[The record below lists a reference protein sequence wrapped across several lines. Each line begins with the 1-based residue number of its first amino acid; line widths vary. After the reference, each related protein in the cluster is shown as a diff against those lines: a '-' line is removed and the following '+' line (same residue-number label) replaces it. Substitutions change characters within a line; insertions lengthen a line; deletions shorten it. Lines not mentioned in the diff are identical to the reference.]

1 MNWFS
6 FLLMLVAPAMAQK
19 DLLID
24 CRYDTVSISWKPRL
38 DLSEKLDSSRALLGN
53 CAPSFLGSDDS
64 LHFYVSLSDCG
75 FHKQVQVRWV
85 RYSTELL
92 YDRGP
97 GLPLISQTVQC
108 VHDLPV
114 GEVNGADEEVNG
126 ADEEVNG
133 ADEEVNGA
141 DEEVNGADEEV
152 VFSMEL
158 MNNEFS
164 GPASSLSFK
173 LGSSIPI
180 RAEVQS
186 PGPLWIFLDRCV
198 MATGSD
204 IRFNSKVHP
213 IVSNSGCLMESKEGN
228 STFLPRRE
236 PSEMRLYI
244 EAFKFALGEN
254 IFLHC
259 DLTAWDIHSSK
270 VDGKA
275 CHYVKERH
283 RWELLDNPPQSYL
296 CSCCESTCKWRI
308 DTLKGQSARKI
319 LGPFIIVEDE
329 SERNVSLNTKITEH
343 GLSESPVWL
352 VVMSVAA
359 VLVTVML
366 VIAVSYYLCFWRGG
380 RLGYRPSRDLLTKY

>member
-6 FLLMLVAPAMAQK
+6 LILFLVVPAMAQK

-24 CRYDTVSISWKPRL
+24 CRRDTVSISWKPRL

-53 CAPSFLGSDDS
+53 CPPSFLGSDDS

-75 FHKQVQVRWV
+75 FNKQVSVKWV

-97 GLPLISQTVQC
+97 GLPFISQTVQC

-114 GEVNGADEEVNG
+114 SEVNGAEEEVNGAEGEVNGAEGEVNG
-126 ADEEVNG
+126 AEGEVNG
-133 ADEEVNGA
+133 A
-141 DEEVNGADEEV
+141 EEV

-164 GPASSLSFK
+164 GPASSLSFM

-228 STFLPRRE
+228 STFLPRQKPGE
-236 PSEMRLYI
+236 IRLYV

-254 IFLHC
+254 IFLYC
-259 DLTAWDIHSSK
+259 DLTAWDIRSSK

-283 RWELLDNPPQSYL
+283 RWELLDNPLQSYL

-308 DTLKGQSARKI
+308 DTLKG
-319 LGPFIIVEDE
+319 
-329 SERNVSLNTKITEH
+329 
-343 GLSESPVWL
+343 LSESPVWL
-352 VVMSVAA
+352 VIVSVAA
-359 VLVTVML
+359 VLVTVM
-366 VIAVSYYLCFWRGG
+366 VAIAVSYYLCFWRGG
-380 RLGYRPSRDLLTKY
+380 RMGYRPSRDLLTKY